1 MRAADST
8 QISMIVLYGL
18 LRDKPSDC
26 KFLSKDSIR
35 LAMKNAAMRLM
46 RVETIEMKFKKSMSL
61 DKHLII

>member
-1 MRAADST
+1 
-8 QISMIVLYGL
+8 MIVLYGL

-46 RVETIEMKFKKSMSL
+46 RVVTIEMKFKKSMSL
-61 DKHLII
+61 DKHLNI